1 MSTILLNKLK
11 EKLNALPE
19 KSGVYKMLDSS
30 EKIIYVGKAKNLK
43 NRIKSYFNS
52 ISERAITRELIKN
65 ISDVDIII
73 THNEK
78 EALVL
83 ENNLIKINKP
93 KYNLKLKDA
102 KSYPYLKLIRSKKFP
117 RLIKTREINK
127 EAISTKDSK
136 ENYYGPYTD
145 VHQLYKIL
153 KIAHEIFP
161 LKKCKQQFFPQGF
174 KPCIYFH
181 INKCLPYCTGQI
193 EPDTVK
199 KMLFELDNFLK
210 GDIEKIKKKLMD
222 KMKKYASELKFESAE
237 EIKKMLKSLESSSH
251 KQNVSYLKELNYDV
265 INWHLEE
272 QIISLVKLVY
282 RNGILIDKENE
293 FFNIHFEN
301 FVEKDDK
308 KNEMEDLINTVSY
321 WFISHYSSIKD
332 IPSQIIIPWF
342 KGYREAIVHILQERH
357 QGIQFLTPQK
367 GYKLEALKL
376 AKSNAKYNFLNL
388 IKKREQKKFGKYLK
402 EMLQLPRNP
411 QVIESFDIANTG
423 DKAIL
428 AGMICY
434 RDGMPDKNQY
444 RIFKMK
450 TTAIQDDF
458 LSIEEAVFR
467 RYRRLLKEKKSL
479 PDLIQID
486 GGKGQLNA
494 AKKSLEKLKLMKVPV
509 ISLAKKEELIF
520 VPKKSEP
527 LHFPHDHPGLQFL
540 VKVRDE
546 THRWTNKSH
555 KKIRDKENLNK
566 QLEKINGLGPKKIS
580 FLYSQFKNIDMI
592 KAASQ
597 EKICQLPFLG
607 KSDYKNIQ
615 NYFESLEN
623 ISLEKSN

>member
-1 MSTILLNKLK
+1 MSAILTNKLK

-19 KSGVYKMLDSS
+19 KIGVYKMLDSS
-30 EKIIYVGKAKNLK
+30 EKIVYVGKAKNLK

-52 ISERAITRELIKN
+52 ISERTITRELIKN
-65 ISDVDIII
+65 IDDVDVII

-78 EALVL
+78 EALLL
-83 ENNLIKINKP
+83 ENNLIKLNKP

-127 EAISTKDSK
+127 EAISPKDGR

-145 VHQLYKIL
+145 VHQLYQIL

-181 INKCLPYCTGQI
+181 IDKCLPYCTGQI
-193 EPDTVK
+193 DPEVIK
-199 KMLFELDNFLK
+199 EMLTELDHFLK
-210 GDIEKIKKKLMD
+210 GDIDKIKKTLID
-222 KMKKYASELKFESAE
+222 KMDNYASELKFEAAN
-237 EIKKMLKSLESSSH
+237 EIKKMLESLKYPAV

-265 INWHLEE
+265 INWYLEE
-272 QIISLVKLVY
+272 QIISMIKLIY
-282 RNGILIDKENE
+282 RNGILIDKESE
-293 FFNIHFEN
+293 FFNIHLEGFAEEN
-301 FVEKDDK
+301 EI
-308 KNEMEDLINTVSY
+308 EELINAVSR
-321 WFISHYSSIKD
+321 WLISHYSSVKD

-342 KGYREAIVHILQERH
+342 KGYREAAVHILQERH
-357 QGIQFLTPQK
+357 QENKIHFLTPQK
-367 GYKLEALKL
+367 GHKLDALKL

-388 IKKREQKKFGKYLK
+388 IKKREQKKSGKYLK
-402 EMLQLPRNP
+402 EMLQLAKTP

-423 DKAIL
+423 DRAIL
-428 AGMICY
+428 AGMVY
-434 RDGMPDKNQY
+434 YKEGMPDKKQY

-450 TTAIQDDF
+450 TTATQDDF
-458 LSIEEAVFR
+458 LSMEEAIFR
-467 RYRRLLKEKKSL
+467 RYRRLLKEKKPL

-494 AKKSLEKLKLMKVPV
+494 AKKALKRLKLTRVPV
-509 ISLAKKEELIF
+509 IGLAKKEELIF

-527 LHFPHDHPGLQFL
+527 LHFAHNHPGLQFL

-566 QLEKINGLGPKKIS
+566 QLENISGLGPKKIS
-580 FLYSQFKNIDMI
+580 FLYSQFKNIDVI

-597 EKICQLPFLG
+597 EQICQLPFLG
-607 KSDYKNIQ
+607 KSDYQNIQ
-615 NYFESLEN
+615 NYFKSLEMP
-623 ISLEKSN
+623 